1 MNVLQHHN
9 AERAQETSMESLW
22 WTLGIIAIVFY
33 TLWVAG
39 AFKKKSGQSVQD
51 EKK

>member
-1 MNVLQHHN
+1 
-9 AERAQETSMESLW
+9 MESLW
-22 WTLGIIAIVFY
+22 WVLGIIAIVFY

-39 AFKKKSGQSVQD
+39 AFKKKPRKSTQD